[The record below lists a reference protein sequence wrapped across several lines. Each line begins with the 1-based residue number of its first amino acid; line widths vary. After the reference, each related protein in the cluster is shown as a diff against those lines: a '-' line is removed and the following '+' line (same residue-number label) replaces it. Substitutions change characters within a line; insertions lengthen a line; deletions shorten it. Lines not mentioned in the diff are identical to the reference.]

1 MTRPDETAAASPEA
15 TGGDAVVLRR
25 VSKLYGDV
33 AAVDDLSLAVH
44 SGEFLSLL
52 GPSGC
57 GKTTT
62 LRMIAGFE
70 HPDTGDILVDG
81 TSVLGVP
88 PYKRQVNTVFQAYAL
103 FPHMSVAENV
113 AYGLEQR
120 RTPKTEIRTKV
131 AEALDMVQMRGYAN
145 RPATQLSGGQQQ
157 RVALARAL
165 VNRPSVLLLDEPLGA
180 LDRQLREEMQVE
192 LKLLQTRLGISF
204 VFVTH
209 DQGEALSM
217 SDRIA
222 IMREGRVEQLADADT
237 IYSSPA
243 SAYVAGFVG
252 QQNFVD
258 GRATGGGG
266 VDTDLGP
273 LRTARASEVADGDR
287 VRVAVRPEF
296 VELTRRRALRDE
308 RELGARHGHRRRPPG
323 RDPTVPRRRRPRAH
337 PRRPPAHPGGPGA
350 RRRRRGVVPR
360 GAPSTSTCSRTTA
373 RTPRRPR
380 PRSRS
385 TRTGRPPAPERN
397 PHHDQS
403 RPAAARPRPLL
414 RRPAHPP
421 RADPP
426 RPLRPRRGR
435 RGRCAL
441 GVRGRGERVR
451 RHGGHVG
458 PHLGAALP
466 GGHRGPHRGRPV
478 DVLLGRL
485 RRPGGAQGASR
496 PTRVRRSPPTRSTPT
511 RS

>member
-1 MTRPDETAAASPEA
+1 MTPVPDETTRST
-15 TGGDAVVLRR
+15 TGSDDAVVLTR
-25 VSKLYGDV
+25 VSKLYGPV
-33 AAVDDLSLAVH
+33 RAVDDLTLSVH

-81 TSVLGVP
+81 RSVLGVP

-113 AYGLEQR
+113 AYGLEQQ
-120 RTPKTEIRTKV
+120 RTPKAEIRDKV

-145 RPATQLSGGQQQ
+145 RRSTQLSGGQQQ

-192 LKLLQTRLGISF
+192 LKLLQSRLGISF

-252 QQNFVD
+252 QQNFLE
-258 GRATGGGG
+258 GRATEGGG
-266 VDTDLGP
+266 VETEVGT
-273 LRTARASEVADGDR
+273 LRTDRDAPVRPGDR

-296 VELTRRRALRDE
+296 VELTAEQPAGTSENALRGTVIGVAHQGETRQFLVDV
-308 RELGARHGHRRRPPG
+308 GHGHTLLVRRPTP
-323 RDPTVPRRRRPRAH
+323 VAPR
-337 PRRPPAHPGGPGA
+337 
-350 RRRRRGVVPR
+350 
-360 GAPSTSTCSRTTA
+360 
-373 RTPRRPR
+373 
-380 PRSRS
+380 
-385 TRTGRPPAPERN
+385 
-397 PHHDQS
+397 
-403 RPAAARPRPLL
+403 
-414 RRPAHPP
+414 
-421 RADPP
+421 
-426 RPLRPRRGR
+426 
-435 RGRCAL
+435 L
-441 GVRGRGERVR
+441 GVGDAAWCHWSAE
-451 RHGGHVG
+451 HVHVF
-458 PHLGAALP
+458 PHDGAHSAP
-466 GGHRGPHRGRPV
+466 
-478 DVLLGRL
+478 
-485 RRPGGAQGASR
+485 
-496 PTRVRRSPPTRSTPT
+496 PPTSVPDLQA
-511 RS
+511 S